1 MQNEKFKS
9 AIHEAM
15 ERDYRNLTKSSENHM
30 FSPKF
35 EKRMNRLIGRRNK
48 PYYRI
53 INTAAKRAA
62 CIAAAVLIVSS
73 ATIMS
78 VDALRN
84 AFIDF
89 IVSVYEKFSTV
100 QPINDNNSPD
110 TIEDIYEITYDLS
123 DFTIDYD
130 KCDDFHRSMTYIKEN
145 SVINYSQYTKSGYDM
160 ILNTE
165 NVETTT
171 MIINGNEAIYFMDNH
186 NYSHIIWDNGDYII
200 DLSSNIDKNKL
211 INIAKSVEKVE

>member
-89 IVSVYEKFSTV
+89 IVSVYERFSTV
-100 QPINDNNSPD
+100 HTIDDYNSPEI
-110 TIEDIYEITYDLS
+110 IEDIYEITYDLS
-123 DFTIDYD
+123 GYKIDYEQY
-130 KCDDFHRSMTYIKEN
+130 DDFHRNIIYIKN
-145 SVINYSQYTKSGYDM
+145 DVVINYSQYIKSEFDLH
-160 ILNTE
+160 INTE
-165 NVETTT
+165 GVDIETV
-171 MIINGNEAIYFMDNH
+171 IINEHEAVYYCDNH
-186 NYSHIIWDNGDYII
+186 KYGNLIWDNGYYII
-200 DLSSNIDKNKL
+200 CLSSNINKNAL
-211 INIAKSVEKVE
+211 INIAKSVKKVE

>member
-62 CIAAAVLIVSS
+62 CIAAAALIISS

-89 IVSVYEKFSTV
+89 IVSVYEKFSIV
-100 QPINDNNSPD
+100 QSINDNNSPD

-123 DFTIDYD
+123 DFTIDYEEYNEYRRD
-130 KCDDFHRSMTYIKEN
+130 TTYIKDDITITFTQTVKE
-145 SVINYSQYTKSGYDM
+145 QYNVN
-160 ILNTE
+160 LNTE
-165 NVETTT
+165 DTEATT
-171 MIINGNEAIYFMDNH
+171 ISINDHEAIYFQDNH
-186 NYSHIIWDNGDYII
+186 NYYHLIWDNGDYII
-200 DLSSNIDKNKL
+200 TISANIDENAL
-211 INIAKSVEKVE
+211 ISIANSVKKVE

>member
-9 AIHEAM
+9 AIHKAM

-35 EKRMNRLIGRRNK
+35 EKRMKRLIGRRNK

-62 CIAAAVLIVSS
+62 CTAAAVLIVSS

-84 AFIDF
+84 AIIDF
-89 IVSVYEKFSTV
+89 IVSVYEKFSIIFTEDKKA
-100 QPINDNNSPD
+100 PE
-110 TIEDIYEITYDLS
+110 TIEEIYNITYDLN
-123 DFTIDYD
+123 DYTIDYHEYNEIFRNTVYV
-130 KCDDFHRSMTYIKEN
+130 KDDY
-145 SVINYSQYTKSGYDM
+145 VIDFSQYTKSAYNLL
-160 ILNTE
+160 INTE
-165 NVETTT
+165 NAETTA
-171 MIINGNEAIYFMDNH
+171 IDINGNEAVYFYDNH

-200 DLSSNIDKNKL
+200 DISSNIDKNAL
-211 INIAKSVEKVE
+211 ISIAKSVEKVG

>member
-1 MQNEKFKS
+1 MQNEKFRN

-15 ERDYRNLTKSSENHM
+15 ERDYRNLTNSSEKHI

-35 EKRMNRLIGRRNK
+35 EKRMKRLIKRRNK

-53 INTAAKRAA
+53 VNTSVKRAA

-73 ATIMS
+73 TAIMS

-89 IVSVYEKFSTV
+89 IVSVYEKFSIIFTEDKKA
-100 QPINDNNSPD
+100 PEI
-110 TIEDIYEITYDLS
+110 IEEIYNITYDLN
-123 DFTIDYD
+123 DYTIDYHEYNEIFRNTVYV
-130 KCDDFHRSMTYIKEN
+130 KDDYVIDFSQYIK
-145 SVINYSQYTKSGYDM
+145 SAYDLL
-160 ILNTE
+160 INTE
-165 NVETTT
+165 NAET
-171 MIINGNEAIYFMDNH
+171 IAIDLNGNEAVYFYDNH

-200 DLSSNIDKNKL
+200 DISSNLDKNKL